1 MRIWRTP
8 LDQQRSTPPLF
19 RVHVIEDRCKGCGL
33 CVEYCPRQVLRISE
47 TFNKKGYHP
56 PVVVAGDAC
65 LGCGFCEEVCPEFAI
80 FCSEAAM
87 PRGGSGR

>member
-1 MRIWRTP
+1 M
-8 LDQQRSTPPLF
+8 
-19 RVHVIEDRCKGCGL
+19 
-33 CVEYCPRQVLRISE
+33 EYCPRQVLRISE